1 MIEIKKIDNKSAA
14 TAVIAK
20 FNLIAHSEDIV
31 MGVFQGVDIVG
42 AGALS
47 LWGTK
52 VYLSDLKMDSENDN
66 ITMLL
71 SLARSLLFHADLKGI
86 KAIYVRNKDIF
97 HVCKLLKFKESG
109 EELAL
114 DLEGFFTSECE

>member
-14 TAVIAK
+14 AAVISK
-20 FNLIAHSEDIV
+20 FNLDAHGEDIV
-31 MGVFQGVDIVG
+31 MGVFEGVDIVG
-42 AGALS
+42 AGALA

-52 VYLSDLKMDSENDN
+52 VYLSDLKMDAENDN
-66 ITMLL
+66 IQMLL

-86 KAIYVRNKDIF
+86 KTIYVRNKNIF
-97 HVCKLLKFKESG
+97 SVCKLLRFKETG
-109 EELAL
+109 EELYV

>member
-14 TAVIAK
+14 SAVIAK
-20 FNLIAHSEDIV
+20 FNLNAHSEDII
-31 MGVFQGVDIVG
+31 MGVFDGVNIIG

-52 VYLSDLKMDSENDN
+52 VYLSDLKMDSENN
-66 ITMLL
+66 NTQMLL

-86 KAIYVRNKDIF
+86 KTIYVRNKNIYP
-97 HVCKLLKFKESG
+97 VCKLLRFSDAG
-109 EELAL
+109 EELML
-114 DLEGFFTSECE
+114 NLEGFFTSECE

>member
-20 FNLIAHSEDIV
+20 FNLNAHSDDIV
-31 MGVFQGVDIVG
+31 MGVFQGVDIIG

-86 KAIYVRNKDIF
+86 KTIYVRNKDIF
-97 HVCKLLKFKESG
+97 PVCKLLKFKEAG
-109 EELAL
+109 EELSL